1 MIRAMTTSNDK
12 PPLFSTWRAWYI
24 AVIAFLV
31 IEIILFA
38 WITQQFS

>member
-1 MIRAMTTSNDK
+1 MIKAMTTSNDK
-12 PPLFSTWRAWYI
+12 PPLFKTWRGWYV

-31 IEIILFA
+31 IEIIFFA

>member
-12 PPLFSTWRAWYI
+12 PPLFNRWRGWY
-24 AVIAFLV
+24 VVVLVFLV
-31 IEIILFA
+31 IEIIFFA